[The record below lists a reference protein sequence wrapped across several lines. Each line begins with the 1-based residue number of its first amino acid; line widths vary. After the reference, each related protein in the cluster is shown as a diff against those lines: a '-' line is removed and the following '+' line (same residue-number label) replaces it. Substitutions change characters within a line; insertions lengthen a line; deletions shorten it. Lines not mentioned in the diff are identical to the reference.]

1 MQRQVKMIGTRPHD
15 ESAMPTRTRRNTV
28 LSFTLLSIVAGA
40 IFGHLDA
47 RVLGGGAGAGYLRG
61 AVVGGLM
68 CLVLI
73 SFEIALEMPRAERFR
88 QAPFSIALTARSLV
102 YLGVILLTLYGSALV
117 FREPSDVGHPI
128 RRAEVLFSIAIAFGF
143 NLLSGIN
150 RLLGQRVLFNFVAGR
165 YNRPRLEPRVLLFI
179 DMTASTAIAER
190 LGELRFLVL
199 LNRFVADLT
208 LAIAGEGGEI
218 HKYVGDEVIATW
230 RLGRA
235 GAAQAAIRA
244 CFAARARLAAR
255 AADYRREFGLMPE
268 FRAALHCGPVVI
280 GELGLLKMEIA
291 LIGDTMNTTARI
303 QQACR
308 DTGHAV
314 LASAALLDR
323 VAELPAGIV
332 KRALGA
338 LQLRGKEAALDLC
351 ALDALDG
358 ARP

>member
-1 MQRQVKMIGTRPHD
+1 
-15 ESAMPTRTRRNTV
+15 MPARRLIALIV
-28 LSFTLLSIVAGA
+28 RFTLLSAAAGSIFGRLEALASGGTAASGYFSGA
-40 IFGHLDA
+40 I
-47 RVLGGGAGAGYLRG
+47 VGAI
-61 AVVGGLM
+61 VG
-68 CLVLI
+68 LVLT
-73 SFEIALEMPRAERFR
+73 SFEISLNMPWAKRLR
-88 QAPFSIALTARSLV
+88 QAPFLVLLTGRSLV
-102 YLGVILLTLYGSALV
+102 YLGVILASLASVRIGLPAAWEGARSIP
-117 FREPSDVGHPI
+117 RS
-128 RRAEVLFSIAIAFGF
+128 EVLVSLAIAFGF
-143 NLLSGIN
+143 NLLAGMN
-150 RLLGQRVLFNFVAGR
+150 RLLGPGVLFNFVAGR
-165 YNRPRLEPRVLLFI
+165 YHRPRLETRAVLLI
-179 DMTASTAIAER
+179 DMTGSTSIAER

-199 LNRFVADLT
+199 LNRFIADLS

-230 RLGRA
+230 RVDRA

-244 CFAARARLAAR
+244 CFAARARIAAH
-255 AADYRREFGLMPE
+255 AAGYRRDFGLVPE
-268 FRAALHCGPVVI
+268 FRAALHCGPLVL
-280 GELGLLKMEIA
+280 GELGILKMEIA
-291 LIGDTMNTTARI
+291 LIGDTMNTAARI

-314 LASAALLDR
+314 LASTALLDR

>member
-1 MQRQVKMIGTRPHD
+1 MQRQVTIGGTPSQD
-15 ESAMPTRTRRNTV
+15 ERAMPTRTRRNTV
-28 LSFTLLSIVAGA
+28 LSFTLLSIAAGA
-40 IFGHLDA
+40 IFGHFDA
-47 RVLGGGAGAGYLRG
+47 RALGAGAGAGYLRG
-61 AVVGGLM
+61 AVIGGLM

-73 SFEIALEMPRAERFR
+73 SFEIALDMPWAERFR
-88 QAPFSIALTARSLV
+88 QAPFTIALAARSLV

-128 RRAEVLFSIAIAFGF
+128 RRTEVLFSIAIAFGF

-150 RLLGQRVLFNFVAGR
+150 QLLGQRVLFNFVAGR
-165 YNRPRLEPRVLLFI
+165 YNRPRLEPRALLFI
-179 DMTASTAIAER
+179 DMTGSTAIAER
-190 LGELRFLVL
+190 LGELRFLIL

-208 LAIAGEGGEI
+208 SAIAGEGGEI
-218 HKYVGDEVIATW
+218 HKYVGDEIIATW

-255 AADYRREFGLMPE
+255 AADYQREFGLAPE

-280 GELGLLKMEIA
+280 GELGLLKKEIA

-308 DTGHAV
+308 DTGHPV
-314 LASAALLDR
+314 LASTALLDQ

-332 KRALGA
+332 KRTLGA
-338 LQLRGKEAALDLC
+338 LRLRGKEAPLDLC
-351 ALDALDG
+351 ALDLA
-358 ARP
+358 